1 MVSALGNADNST
13 CRCIKTQSAFLLVP
27 QEAYLVE
34 RTLHSGAGALARE
47 VFILCPRG
55 SCQLFIIDLT
65 PHFNFFSHRTVT
77 SNRNLIAR

>member
-47 VFILCPRG
+47 YSSMI
-55 SCQLFIIDLT
+55 
-65 PHFNFFSHRTVT
+65 RT
-77 SNRNLIAR
+77 ARRA